1 MFLNNILPYDKLFN
15 ALWGA
20 KKNWNWYLRISV
32 VSVTSLLLSGNTG
45 GVFGID
51 NATGLIF
58 IARDLDLT
66 SVGFYTLT
74 VRVTDSGFPPL
85 MATASVRISLILS
98 DFSNPKFSQKEYQA
112 EVKRELADWEDERI
126 GERCRMGGV
135 GGGGVDAIKRG
146 WKMVGRDGW

>member
-1 MFLNNILPYDKLFN
+1 M
-15 ALWGA
+15 
-20 KKNWNWYLRISV
+20 
-32 VSVTSLLLSGNTG
+32 
-45 GVFGID
+45 FGID

-98 DFSNPKFSQKEYQA
+98 DFSKPKFSQKEYQA
-112 EVKRELADWEDERI
+112 EVKKREMRV
-126 GERCRMGGV
+126 GEV
-135 GGGGVDAIKRG
+135 QGGGRNSCSKERQGGGREG
-146 WKMVGRDGW
+146 WMVNL

>member
-1 MFLNNILPYDKLFN
+1 MLSQRRTNWDSYLP
-15 ALWGA
+15 
-20 KKNWNWYLRISV
+20 IMT
-32 VSVTSLLLSGNTG
+32 SVTFLLLSGNSG

-58 IARDLDLT
+58 IAKDLDLT

-98 DFSNPKFSQKEYQA
+98 DFSKPKFSQKEYQA
-112 EVKRELADWEDERI
+112 EVKREMAE
-126 GERCRMGGV
+126 
-135 GGGGVDAIKRG
+135 
-146 WKMVGRDGW
+146 

>member
-1 MFLNNILPYDKLFN
+1 MLSDFLFTCNDVCNVF
-15 ALWGA
+15 
-20 KKNWNWYLRISV
+20 
-32 VSVTSLLLSGNTG
+32 LLLAGNTG

-66 SVGFYTLT
+66 CVGFYTLT

-98 DFSNPKFSQKEYQA
+98 DFSKPIFSQKEYHA
-112 EVKRELADWEDERI
+112 EVKTEIERWLT
-126 GERCRMGGV
+126 ERMG
-135 GGGGVDAIKRG
+135 I
-146 WKMVGRDGW
+146 